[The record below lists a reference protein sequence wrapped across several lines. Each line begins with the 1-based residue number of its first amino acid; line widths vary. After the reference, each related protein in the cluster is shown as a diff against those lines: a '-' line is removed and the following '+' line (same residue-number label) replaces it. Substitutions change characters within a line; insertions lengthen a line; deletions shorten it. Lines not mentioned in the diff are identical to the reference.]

1 MPLAVDVVGDDA
13 ALARLAPEW
22 DALFADTPDATGFQ
36 AFAWAAACRAHV
48 SRPDRRLFTL
58 VVRDGAQPIGILPT
72 ELGPRGDLAFIGAA
86 VSNYLGPVFRRARL
100 DEVVDALGTF
110 VDAER
115 AIRLVD
121 FWGLRTD
128 MPFLRSWSAR
138 ARVGWRPATT
148 VRTARCPYVDLSPG
162 WKTML
167 ARRKGAS
174 RTLLSRKQKSL
185 ARLGRVEL
193 VETGEP
199 DAVREALPAMF
210 ALFADRWYGR
220 HESGGFADRR
230 RQFHTHA
237 APALAAAGHVRLSLL
252 TLDGHVIAFVYGIRG
267 ARGTSSYVIAHDG
280 ALAAQSP
287 GAVLLARVLES
298 ACARGEPEY
307 DFSLGDEEYKDAW
320 ATGTREVVRLVQS
333 RRHPSAAVR
342 GAARI
347 VGSRAWDIARSVRPV
362 RNLKREGLRR
372 WLFGPPA
379 ADVRA
384 DAPGLAAG
392 AARAWHVHRVTPCP
406 GANGVRA
413 ATWSYDEMRARL
425 SPRLL
430 ALALERSYRNDV
442 VVPVYDGER
451 LLGVAWRASAGR
463 REVVLGGRDVA
474 ADGPVYYH
482 PVAAPGRTMDDV
494 VRALASIEAGRPD
507 VVLVAQGADLGTQAR
522 ELGRFAADL
531 RFKPTRALAA
541 PRPRPR

>member
-22 DALFADTPDATGFQ
+22 DALFADTPEATGFQ

-148 VRTARCPYVDLSPG
+148 VRTARCPYIDLSPG

-199 DAVREALPAMF
+199 GAVREALPAMF

-320 ATGTREVVRLVQS
+320 ATGTREVMRLVQS

-347 VGSRAWDIARSVRPV
+347 VGSRAWDIARSVHPV

-392 AARAWHVHRVTPCP
+392 AAREWHVHRVSPCP

>member
-13 ALARLAPEW
+13 AFARLAPDW

-48 SRPDRRLFTL
+48 SPADRRLFTL
-58 VVRDGAQPIGILPT
+58 VVRDGGQPIAILPT
-72 ELGPRGDLAFIGAA
+72 ELGPRGDLGLIGAD

-100 DEVVDALGTF
+100 DDVVGAIGAF

-115 AIRLVD
+115 TIRLVD
-121 FWGLRTD
+121 FRALRAD
-128 MPFLRSWSAR
+128 MPFLRAWSAR
-138 ARVGWRPATT
+138 ARPGWRPATT
-148 VRTARCPYVDLSPG
+148 VRTARCPYVDLSAG
-162 WKTML
+162 WQAML

-174 RTLLSRKQKSL
+174 RTLLARKQKTL

-199 DAVREALPAMF
+199 DAVRAALPAMF

-230 RQFHTHA
+230 REFHTHA
-237 APALAAAGHVRLSLL
+237 APALAVAGHVRLSLL
-252 TLDGHVIAFVYGIRG
+252 TLDGHVVAFVYGIRG

-280 ALAAQSP
+280 AFAAQSP
-287 GAVLLARVLES
+287 GAVLLARILES
-298 ACARGEPEY
+298 ACARADPEY

-320 ATGTREVVRLVQS
+320 ATGVREVVRLVQW
-333 RRHPSAAVR
+333 RRRPSAAVR
-342 GAARI
+342 GTVRI
-347 VGSRAWDIARSVRPV
+347 VGSRAWDVARSVRPV

-372 WLFGPPA
+372 WLFGPPP

-392 AARAWHVHRVTPCP
+392 TARAWHVHRVIPRPAT
-406 GANGVRA
+406 NGVRA

-442 VVPVYDGER
+442 VVPVYEGDR
-451 LLGVAWRASAGR
+451 LLGVVWRACPGR

-474 ADGPVYYH
+474 AKAPVYYH
-482 PVAAPGRTMDDV
+482 PVAAPGRTMGDV
-494 VRALASIEAGRPD
+494 VLALASIEAGRPD
-507 VVLVAQGADLGTQAR
+507 LVLVAQGADVGAHAR

>member
-1 MPLAVDVVGDDA
+1 MPLEVDVVDDDA
-13 ALARLAPEW
+13 AFARLAPDW
-22 DALFADTPDATGFQ
+22 DALFADTPEATGFQ
-36 AFAWAAACRAHV
+36 AFAWPVTCRAHV
-48 SRPDRRLFTL
+48 SEPDRRLFAL

-86 VSNYLGPVFRRARL
+86 VSNYLGPVFRRGRV
-100 DEVVDALGTF
+100 DDVVDALAAF
-110 VDAER
+110 VDAEP

-121 FWGLRTD
+121 FGALRTD
-128 MPFLRSWSAR
+128 IPFLRAWSAR
-138 ARVGWRPATT
+138 GRPGWRPATA

-162 WKTML
+162 WKGIL

-174 RTLLSRKQKSL
+174 RTLLARKQKSL

-193 VETGEP
+193 VETGDP
-199 DAVREALPAMF
+199 DAVRAALPAMF

-230 RQFHTHA
+230 REFHTHA

-298 ACARGEPEY
+298 ACARGDPEY

-320 ATGTREVVRLVQS
+320 ATGTRDVLRLVQW
-333 RRHPSAAVR
+333 RRRPSAAVR
-342 GAARI
+342 GTIRI
-347 VGSRAWDIARSVRPV
+347 VGSRAWDVARSVRSV

-372 WLFGPPA
+372 WLFGPPP

-392 AARAWHVHRVTPCP
+392 TAHAWHVLRVTPRP
-406 GANGVRA
+406 GMNGVRA

-430 ALALERSYRNDV
+430 ALALERSYRNDA
-442 VVPVYDGER
+442 VVPVYDGDR
-451 LLGVAWRASAGR
+451 LVGVAWRACPGR

-474 ADGPVYYH
+474 ADAPVYYH

-494 VRALASIEAGRPD
+494 VRALASIEAGRSEL
-507 VVLVAQGADLGTQAR
+507 VLVAQGADLGEDVRA
-522 ELGRFAADL
+522 LGRFAADL